1 MARILNLIFIALE
14 IRAFMLSNIS
24 KRKWLIFAFYTQ
36 LSNMLA
42 TISAVLLVIVGQPAW
57 VTSLR
62 YLSVCML
69 VMTAM
74 VTIFVLVP
82 MGGDP
87 HWLLWSGNGLY
98 HHVLCPAL
106 ATISYVFTEVHAPRS
121 LLFLPV
127 AVTLAYGLMLL
138 WLNYRGVVDGPYP
151 FFKVH
156 EQSWLATVLWVL
168 VLLVVIAAISFGV
181 LVVAP

>member
-1 MARILNLIFIALE
+1 MARVLNLILIALE
-14 IRAFMLSNIS
+14 IRGLSLSNIS

-42 TISAVLLVIVGQPAW
+42 TLSSVLLVIVGQPAW
-57 VTSLR
+57 ITTLR
-62 YLSVCML
+62 YLCVCML

-106 ATISYVFTEVHAPRS
+106 ATISYVFFEAHAPRS
-121 LLFLPV
+121 TLLLPV
-127 AVTLAYGLMLL
+127 VVTLAYGLILI
-138 WLNYRGVVDGPYP
+138 WLNYIRVVDGPYP

-168 VLLVVIAAISFGV
+168 VLLAVVTAISFGV
-181 LVVAP
+181 LVIAP